1 MNRDYFLCFFLALL
15 CSHPIPST
23 SHNIRPPVDVMNTGK
38 GSKVSLNLDLQIS
51 MDLPIPEKAI
61 TWTLWDTLH
70 LNHKFFFFFFLT
82 SVKSV
87 ALERLKTHCL
97 GMETSYLSFPR
108 KSKIASSVGPYSAST
123 KTKFGGGTGA
133 ILKPKRGGAR
143 SPAQETDVLCQPTEN
158 ILGNA
163 CICCP
168 RTSLQNQL
176 SLPIQTRIFSP
187 QRRRPERDS

>member
-70 LNHKFFFFFFLT
+70 LNHKFFFFFFFDLCK
-82 SVKSV
+82 V
-87 ALERLKTHCL
+87 
-97 GMETSYLSFPR
+97 
-108 KSKIASSVGPYSAST
+108 
-123 KTKFGGGTGA
+123 
-133 ILKPKRGGAR
+133 GGAR
-143 SPAQETDVLCQPTEN
+143 KTEDTLPGNGNQLPVFPKEIQDSQQRGAIFCKHQNQVWRRYWGHSEAQERGCQ
-158 ILGNA
+158 I
-163 CICCP
+163 
-168 RTSLQNQL
+168 S
-176 SLPIQTRIFSP
+176 SP
-187 QRRRPERDS
+187 GD